1 MSKHFAP
8 KGAVDENGSGVSI
21 NISSLRDDE
30 LDFLCKPGRWKG
42 IKKAAGKAASPR
54 NFLLWVS

>member
-8 KGAVDENGSGVSI
+8 KGAVDEYGSGVSI

-30 LDFLCKPGRWKG
+30 LDFLVQTHL
-42 IKKAAGKAASPR
+42 A
-54 NFLLWVS
+54 VT